1 MVSGTLVA
9 DVTKSALGTPAQQVF
24 DGLST
29 EEQRLVL
36 SVQQTALLA
45 IVNTSSASEAAVE
58 AVVGLLRESIG
69 DLGCVKALRAARP
82 ESSGNPVPFAPAVML
97 EIVEAWMESLARNH
111 KLLTSR
117 RMMALRTSAVASM
130 PKTNRDTAFSGQTTI
145 SELMEVD
152 PTLSTRLEPVGRG
165 CLRDP
170 TTGRVDENKL
180 YDCLR
185 AARQSGDYAHLFVED
200 DSDSDSE
207 NSGAPNAV
215 CTYARFAAR
224 TAKRVAAGAVS
235 NAGLRLEEC
244 EATHCDSIKMLID
257 GAGLQP
263 GVIEFCAK
271 LTREEMDV
279 CAIWT
284 LLTLPTLQ
292 AQFVVGAPLGPLDH
306 HQSGRMFVDALG
318 KTLGGRA
325 CEFLRQALLKV
336 ADAHGDSQLRSAVEC
351 TVTPEYAGQR
361 VVTALGEKFLACGM
375 LVTPVLVCCGVP
387 ILQLA
392 PARMG
397 EVGELGLPTIDVLGF
412 ERPASNPIHLAAL
425 PVKLAVPADRREK
438 LELSLL
444 LGGLSGLHGKMQSGE
459 YGAIIAGIDSANKQR
474 AGLPLSTHPPPSP

>member
-1 MVSGTLVA
+1 V
-9 DVTKSALGTPAQQVF
+9 D
-24 DGLST
+24 
-29 EEQRLVL
+29 
-36 SVQQTALLA
+36 
-45 IVNTSSASEAAVE
+45 AVE
-58 AVVGLLRESIG
+58 AVVGLLQEDIG
-69 DLGCVKALRAARP
+69 ELGCVKIMKAVRP
-82 ESSGNPVPFAPAVML
+82 ESSSKPMPFAPDVMH
-97 EIVEAWMESLARNH
+97 EIVEAWTDSLAENH

-117 RMMALRTSAVASM
+117 RMMALRTSAGASV
-130 PKTNRDTAFSGQTTI
+130 PKTSRDTAFSGQTTI
-145 SELMEVD
+145 PELLEVD
-152 PTLSTRLEPVGRG
+152 PTLSTRLERVGRG
-165 CLRDP
+165 CLRDT

-185 AARQSGDYAHLFVED
+185 AARQSGDYAHRFVED
-200 DSDSDSE
+200 DSDSDSD

-215 CTYARFAAR
+215 CSYARGANRAV
-224 TAKRVAAGAVS
+224 KRGSAGAES

-244 EATHCDSIKMLID
+244 EDTHCDSIKMLID
-257 GAGLQP
+257 GVGLQS

-361 VVTALGEKFLACGM
+361 VVTALGGKVLACGM

-412 ERPASNPIHLAAL
+412 ERPASYPIHLAAL
-425 PVKLAVPADRREK
+425 PVKLAVPTDRQEK
-438 LELSLL
+438 FELSKL
-444 LGGLSGLHGKMQSGE
+444 LGGLSGLPGMMQSGE
-459 YGAIIAGIDSANKQR
+459 YGAIIAGIDSAHQQR
-474 AGLPLSTHPPPSP
+474 AGLPLSTHPPPTP